1 MSEDI
6 ENIIEEKINQY
17 NEMLKDFDEETIK
30 TALQYLR
37 HCKTELRENR
47 ENGINKNFSIDIS
60 VLDEQTQSLFKLMN
74 KLRDDIKTI
83 YVESNC
89 SLTYITPI
97 SPENMEDGKIKI
109 SQGRL
114 NNYETEMGDW
124 VFASSEP
131 ADGRNAYI
139 ARQENGMM
147 IRIGKFS
154 YVYGDE
160 IDIVTDDEDNSR
172 AVLKKPNYVYEIS
185 PDNFFPV
192 VTLKDD
198 REGNVFF
205 EFSKEWISEKDVDIS
220 DKKQVLGVK
229 KLEDVTD
236 LLDNYHVFCDTRQY
250 NKEDK
255 PLGIIVK
262 ERPSREEAKTALA
275 DYIQSGDIRYIN
287 SECGINVDEEYEK
300 RYTNISGRVVENFSK
315 IPEVQ
320 EESENAEEII
330 DGLTNDEREGKTN
343 ARSKGISL

>member
-185 PDNFFPV
+185 PDNMYFF
-192 VTLKDD
+192 
-198 REGNVFF
+198 FF
-205 EFSKEWISEKDVDIS
+205 FKNGFR
-220 DKKQVLGVK
+220 KKMLIYLIK
-229 KLEDVTD
+229 NKL
-236 LLDNYHVFCDTRQY
+236 
-250 NKEDK
+250 
-255 PLGIIVK
+255 
-262 ERPSREEAKTALA
+262 
-275 DYIQSGDIRYIN
+275 
-287 SECGINVDEEYEK
+287 
-300 RYTNISGRVVENFSK
+300 
-315 IPEVQ
+315 
-320 EESENAEEII
+320 
-330 DGLTNDEREGKTN
+330 
-343 ARSKGISL
+343 